1 MAEVTS
7 GTNLTVIV
15 MEESEAQALARLL
28 AWNNMKGT
36 LEDSLRPLLDA
47 VAHEQYA

>member
-15 MEESEAQALARLL
+15 LEQGEAQALARLL
-28 AWNNMKGT
+28 RWNNMKGT
-36 LEDSLRPLLDA
+36 LEADLRPLLDA
-47 VAHEQYA
+47 VAEGVE